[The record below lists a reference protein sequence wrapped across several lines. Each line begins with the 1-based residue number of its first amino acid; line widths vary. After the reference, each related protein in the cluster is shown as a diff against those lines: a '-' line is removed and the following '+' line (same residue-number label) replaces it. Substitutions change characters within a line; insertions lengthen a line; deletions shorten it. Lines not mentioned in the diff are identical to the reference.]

1 MTGFDD
7 FGWTSADGLRLHA
20 RDYRP
25 ASDGGRLP
33 VICLHGLTRNAR
45 DFEAVAPVIAAQGR
59 RVLAASFR
67 GRGQSAW
74 AADPMTYMPP
84 VYAGDILAI
93 DSNSKFAASTP
104 TDGDII
110 GAVALE
116 AGVSGDLIDA
126 LIVKA
131 HRYEA
136 G

>member
-1 MTGFDD
+1 MAVNGSYTFP
-7 FGWTSADGLRLHA
+7 FEVTSATLVGA
-20 RDYRP
+20 EGYSVK
-25 ASDGGRLP
+25 ASSGKVLKSANSTLAIGVVR
-33 VICLHGLTRNAR
+33 VGA
-45 DFEAVAPVIAAQGR
+45 AVGSIADIAMPGDIAPVILSG
-59 RVLAASFR
+59 
-67 GRGQSAW
+67 
-74 AADPMTYMPP
+74 T
-84 VYAGDILAI
+84 VYAGDMLAI

>member
-1 MTGFDD
+1 MAVNGSCTFP
-7 FGWTSADGLRLHA
+7 FEVTSATLVGAEGYSVKGSSGKVLKSANSTLAIGVVRVGA
-20 RDYRP
+20 
-25 ASDGGRLP
+25 AVGSKAEIALP
-33 VICLHGLTRNAR
+33 GDI
-45 DFEAVAPVIAAQGR
+45 APVILSG
-59 RVLAASFR
+59 
-67 GRGQSAW
+67 
-74 AADPMTYMPP
+74 T
-84 VYAGDILAI
+84 VYALDLLAI

-110 GAVALE
+110 GAIALE

>member
-1 MTGFDD
+1 LK
-7 FGWTSADGLRLHA
+7 SANSILAIGVVRVGA
-20 RDYRP
+20 
-25 ASDGGRLP
+25 
-33 VICLHGLTRNAR
+33 
-45 DFEAVAPVIAAQGR
+45 AVGAKADIAMPGDIAPVILSG
-59 RVLAASFR
+59 
-67 GRGQSAW
+67 
-74 AADPMTYMPP
+74 T

-110 GAVALE
+110 GAIALE
-116 AGVSGDLIDA
+116 AGVSGDLVDA

>member
-1 MTGFDD
+1 MAVNGSYTFPFEVVSATLVGAE
-7 FGWTSADGLRLHA
+7 GYSVKATSGKVSKSANSTLAIGVVRVGAAVGAKADIAMPG
-20 RDYRP
+20 D
-25 ASDGGRLP
+25 
-33 VICLHGLTRNAR
+33 I
-45 DFEAVAPVIAAQGR
+45 APVILSG
-59 RVLAASFR
+59 
-67 GRGQSAW
+67 
-74 AADPMTYMPP
+74 T
-84 VYAGDILAI
+84 VYAGDLLAI

-116 AGVSGDLIDA
+116 GGVSGDLIDA